1 MNKKELVKELIEKAK
16 ELDAR
21 GSYHQADEIEKQIRL
36 ANQADNWGNIGN
48 GLNELGQWLTPGLNT
63 VKGIGAVKNLLD
75 PAFKGLH
82 DNTGR
87 LQNDL
92 VQFSTDL
99 NMSLIEPRFKQELS
113 STINQA
119 LQYSKNMNTE
129 YFEQNHPGVVNQN
142 QAEKSVSQG
151 YESQNRNYDELM
163 KSVSSNNRFRR
174 VVAQGVPGADTATSL
189 FNKLSKIKKD
199 WEGYIRTDTSGYKET
214 FAFINQ
220 AIQGLQYLAQQESAN
235 QVPAQEVSQVEKLQ
249 QIETAYADPEVQ
261 TAVKAY
267 LRYGLKFGPDKMF
280 AVLEANAQNQDIGA
294 FRTILKSSWTSEYQ
308 NAYNSKRS
316 TAK

>member
-21 GSYHQADEIEKQIRL
+21 GSYRQADEIEKHIRL
-36 ANQADNWGNIGN
+36 ANQSDTWGNIGN
-48 GLNELGQWLTPGLNT
+48 LLNEAREWTTPGLNIA
-63 VKGIGAVKNLLD
+63 KGFGAVKNLLD

-99 NMSLIEPRFKQELS
+99 NNSLIEPRFKQELG

-119 LQYSKNMNTE
+119 LQYSKNMNPE
-129 YFEQNHPGVVNQN
+129 YFEQNHPGVVNQASPTN
-142 QAEKSVSQG
+142 IQNTP
-151 YESQNRNYDELM
+151 SQNRNYDELM
-163 KSVSSNNRFRR
+163 KSVSSNNNRFRR
-174 VVAQGVPGADTATSL
+174 VEAQEAPTPADTATSL

-199 WEGYIRTDTSGYKET
+199 WYGYIRTDTPGYKET

-235 QVPAQEVSQVEKLQ
+235 QVPAQEVSQVEKIQ

-280 AVLEANAQNQDIGA
+280 AVLDANAQNQDIGA